1 MQQRRMMFLSL
12 TTFSSTGGIEKFNR
26 AFLKAMIQLQTT
38 LSLSVYAA
46 GMYDRNVDNRYIPE
60 KQFRPFYGQRIRFVI
75 SHLYQFFKTDELILG
90 HLNLALLGKLFKL
103 LFPQKKLIVI
113 CHGIEV
119 FDEVAGSKKKVLQQ
133 ADVVL
138 CVSNYTKEQLITK
151 QGIAAHKIVVFPN
164 TIDPF
169 FELPQQFNKPQHLLQ
184 RYSIDANEKVLFTLT
199 RLNHAEGYK
208 GYDKILKALPALIQK
223 GIQFKYILA
232 GKADEMEK
240 EQVMQLVKQLKLE
253 QHVILT
259 GFIADEEVTDHYLL
273 ADVYV
278 MPSKGEGFGVV
289 YLEAMACGLP
299 VIAGN
304 KDGSTEA
311 LQFGKLGILIDPDDE
326 QALKA
331 AIIASLS
338 KDHQPQMVQQNM
350 LKYFSFEQYTQRL
363 KNVLQNTSVEAA

>member
-1 MQQRRMMFLSL
+1 MFLSL

-26 AFLKAMIQLQTT
+26 AFLKALVQLQTT

-46 GMYDRNVDNRYIPE
+46 GMYDRKVDNRYIPE
-60 KQFRPFYGQRIRFVI
+60 KQFQPFYGQRIRFI
-75 SHLYQFFKTDELILG
+75 MSHFFKFFQTDELILG
-90 HLNLALLGKLFKL
+90 HLNLALLGKFYKL

-119 FDEVAGSKKKVLQQ
+119 FDAVAGSKKKVLQQ

-138 CVSNYTKEQLITK
+138 CVSNYTKEQLIYK
-151 QGIAAHKIVVFPN
+151 QGVAADKIVVFPN

-169 FELPQQFNKPQHLLQ
+169 FELPQQFNKPQHLMQ
-184 RYSIDANEKVLFTLT
+184 RYGITANEKVLFTLT
-199 RLNHAEGYK
+199 RLNHEEGYK
-208 GYDKILKALPALIQK
+208 GYDKILRTLPALLQQ
-223 GIQFKYILA
+223 GFQFKYILA
-232 GKADEMEK
+232 GKADAQEK
-240 EQVMQLVKQLKLE
+240 ENVLLLIKKLNLE

-273 ADVYV
+273 ADVFV
-278 MPSKGEGFGVV
+278 MPSKGEGFGIV

-311 LQFGKLGILIDPDDE
+311 LQFGKLGTLIDPDDAH
-326 QALKA
+326 ALEA
-331 AIIASLS
+331 AIVHTITQV
-338 KDHQPQMVQQNM
+338 HQPQEMQLQM
-350 LKYFSFEQYTQRL
+350 LQYFSFEQYTQRL
-363 KNVLQNTSVEAA
+363 QAVLEGSKRS